1 LLRSRV
7 KRLYSKESYGG
18 IKVLFACFFFQEK
31 AGASFAGPTI
41 ARKSPEEPPTGRW
54 FFVNQRVTLLEIS
67 IPEPLSS
74 RKRGNFGAEKD
85 RAA

>member
-1 LLRSRV
+1 VVIDILLQ
-7 KRLYSKESYGG
+7 
-18 IKVLFACFFFQEK
+18 VLV
-31 AGASFAGPTI
+31 GTSLSGPTI

-54 FFVNQRVTLLEIS
+54 FFVNQRVTFLDIS
-67 IPEPLSS
+67 ILERLSS